1 MKEKSSLVDYIKQGA
16 FFKTVVEDG
25 SDIVFI
31 VDYNGNILY
40 NNHSVSELLGY
51 QDQYLNGKCFFDFI
65 DSDTVD
71 EFKTAFK
78 KSIRKPYN
86 ESVEFRF
93 LCADNTYKF
102 FEFNS
107 INLNHKEG
115 LDGLILDCRDISQ
128 RKRDAAELL
137 RAQKTKEQFLANM
150 SHEIRTPINGIAGMV
165 NLLSEATSE
174 EDRQRYLNAIR
185 NSTENLKVIIS
196 DILDLSVIESGKLK
210 LEKIG
215 FNIRYQ
221 LSAVVENFLMEARNK
236 GIELSYSIDDSANG
250 VYIGDPV
257 RLNQIMINLVGNSLK
272 FTNKG
277 FIKIHA
283 TCDRTEDNIHYI
295 KFTVSDSGVGIPD
308 EKLPLIFDSFTQAD
322 ETVTRRY
329 GGTGLGLSIVKQLI
343 EIQDGDISVESVVD
357 SGTTFYL
364 HIPYA
369 VGELSDLVHPGKV
382 VDHSP
387 AEPLNGLRVLLVE
400 DNDINRL
407 YALNM
412 LKKWDCIVEC
422 AENGYIAVE
431 KLKAASYD
439 IVLMDVQMPI
449 MDGYEATRHIR
460 KDGLTTIPIIALTA
474 NAIKGDNEKCLQ
486 AGMNDYLPKPFQPED
501 LYKTLVKFA
510 PVKRLRK
517 KKTPSKVVAAKS
529 DSNGTGTLTNLDH
542 LREISSN
549 DTKFIQD
556 MVETFLKN
564 TPGQVDALK
573 EARNDGNWVNAA
585 KLVHKM
591 KPSVT
596 FMGISALKTIIP
608 KILDYEKYENELPS
622 LIDEVIEKMASACEE
637 LNTYSIIPD

>member
-1 MKEKSSLVDYIKQGA
+1 MKETSSLLDYIKHGA

-31 VDYNGNILY
+31 VDYDGNILY
-40 NNHSVSELLGY
+40 NNHSVYELLGY
-51 QDQYLNGKCFFDFI
+51 PDGHLNGKCFFDFI
-65 DSDTVD
+65 DDETVE

-78 KSIRKPYN
+78 KSIKKPYN

-107 INLNHKEG
+107 INLSHKEG
-115 LDGLILDCRDISQ
+115 LKGLILDCRDISQ

-221 LSAVVENFLMEARNK
+221 LSAVVENFLMEARSK
-236 GIELSYSIDDSANG
+236 GIELSYSIDESANG

-283 TCDRTEDNIHYI
+283 TCESIKDQIHNI
-295 KFTVSDSGVGIPD
+295 KFTVSDSGVGIPE

-343 EIQDGDISVESVVD
+343 EIQDGEISVKSKVD

-364 HIPYA
+364 NIPYTE
-369 VGELSDLVHPGKV
+369 GELRDLVHPGKV
-382 VDHSP
+382 VNHSP
-387 AEPLNGLRVLLVE
+387 AESLDGLRVLLVE

-412 LKKWDCIVEC
+412 LKKWDCVVES

-431 KLKAASYD
+431 KLKSASYD

-460 KDGLTTIPIIALTA
+460 KDGLTNIPIIALTA

-510 PVKRLRK
+510 PSRKSRK
-517 KKTPSKVVAAKS
+517 KKVSSKSTDKIQS
-529 DSNGTGTLTNLDH
+529 QESLTNLDH
-542 LREISSN
+542 LREVSSN
-549 DTKFIQD
+549 DASFIQD
-556 MVETFLKN
+556 MIETFLKN
-564 TPGQVDALK
+564 TPEQVSLLRDARAK
-573 EARNDGNWVNAA
+573 EDWAVAA
-585 KLVHKM
+585 KVVHKM

-596 FMGISALKTIIP
+596 FMGISVLKDSIR
-608 KILDYEKYENELPS
+608 KILDYEKYPDELPA
-622 LIDEVIEKMASACEE
+622 LTEEVIKKMTAACEE
-637 LNTYSIIPD
+637 LNSHSSIPG